1 MEKSTINDRRLI
13 TDFSKKSFSGYKK
26 TDVKKILLK
35 ELANGNIEATNY
47 WSAEMICSGYL
58 LDLWECILLF
68 MSKNINMGNPNISK
82 YIELRYGNFKNICTD
97 LSILDLRNN
106 EKIRLLFSE
115 IITILCLSKKKYPY
129 TSVKIQNTD
138 FEIVNLNKKLKAENG
153 EYAKICFKKNDSQQ
167 YYIALNELVYHLL
180 VTKNHSMCFY
190 WIEWIM
196 QFCTNCKKKKMILK
210 CESRTFIDVEFKYK
224 EDVIW
229 VIWEIFMKFAQK
241 KKHIFK
247 NIKALLNLFCI
258 KYKLTSKKKRKFLMY
273 FAVSLLLDEYNH
285 STPIFTENEKIENI
299 KKKINVI
306 YKEVKKNEIKPKFDY
321 LLDGF

>member
-1 MEKSTINDRRLI
+1 
-13 TDFSKKSFSGYKK
+13 
-26 TDVKKILLK
+26 
-35 ELANGNIEATNY
+35 
-47 WSAEMICSGYL
+47 
-58 LDLWECILLF
+58 
-68 MSKNINMGNPNISK
+68 MGNPNISK
-82 YIELRYGNFKNICTD
+82 YIELRYANFKNICTD

-167 YYIALNELVYHLL
+167 YYIGLNELVYHLL

-196 QFCTNCKKKKMILK
+196 QFCANCKKKKMILK
-210 CESRTFIDVEFKYK
+210 CESRTFIDVQFKYK

-258 KYKLTSKKKRKFLMY
+258 KYKLTSKKKKKIFNVFCCFSFTGRIQSFNTNIYRKCKNRKY
-273 FAVSLLLDEYNH
+273 
-285 STPIFTENEKIENI
+285 
-299 KKKINVI
+299 KKKD
-306 YKEVKKNEIKPKFDY
+306 KCY
-321 LLDGF
+321 L